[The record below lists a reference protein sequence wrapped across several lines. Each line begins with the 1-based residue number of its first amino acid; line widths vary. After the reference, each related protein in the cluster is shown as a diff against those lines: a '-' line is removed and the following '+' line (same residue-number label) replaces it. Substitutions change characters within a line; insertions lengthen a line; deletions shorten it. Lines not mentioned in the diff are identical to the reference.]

1 MAVHPADVPTRVRYG
16 VLWFACTLAG
26 ITYLDRLCFGSAQ
39 AHIRDALG
47 LSSVDELA
55 GAFAAFSLAY
65 AAFEVPTGWLG
76 DVFGPRAT
84 LIRIVLWWS
93 FFTAVTAFVGIIP
106 GFGLTA
112 LVVARFLFG
121 VGEAGAF
128 PNITRALHNWFPA
141 VERGMAQGYVWMS
154 SRIVGGLTPLI
165 WTSLVLW
172 ISLSWRMAFVVFGLA
187 GVFWCV
193 AFARRFRNHPD
204 EVSRVNEA
212 EQALIRGNDSTAT
225 QAAHARVP
233 WRRLLASGNLWAL
246 CIMYFMMAYGWY
258 FNVNYLPAYLEEMH
272 GLNKGSLL
280 GDTFAKESRVG
291 GFFEEVLWA
300 LFKGGPLLLGAAGCI
315 LGGWLTDW
323 FIRRTGNR
331 RWGRRIFGMIGHS
344 ICVPLYLYCIVAP
357 SAWSFAIALALT
369 GFFNDLAIGS
379 AWATCQDI
387 GRRHS
392 AIVAGCMNTIGNL
405 GGFASAA
412 IVGKLL
418 RASRETYLTNA
429 HLPVDAFG
437 SLSQEAKRAA
447 LMPGYGWNF
456 ASFAALYGVAVGLWL
471 FIDATRPVLA
481 EDANNAVSN

>member
-1 MAVHPADVPTRVRYG
+1 MSELSAAAPTRVRYG
-16 VLWFACTLAG
+16 VLVFACTLAG

-39 AHIRDALG
+39 AQIRDALG
-47 LSSVDELA
+47 LSSVDEMA

-106 GFGLTA
+106 GFGLAA
-112 LVVARFLFG
+112 LVIVRFLFG

-128 PNITRALHNWFPA
+128 PNITRALHNWFPS

-165 WTSLVLW
+165 WTSLILW
-172 ISLSWRMAFVVFGLA
+172 IGLSWRTAFVLFGLV
-187 GVFWCV
+187 GVVWCI
-193 AFARRFRNHPD
+193 AFARRFRNRP
-204 EVSRVNEA
+204 EENPLVNDA
-212 EQALIRGNDSTAT
+212 ERALIRGDDAAASES
-225 QAAHARVP
+225 AHARVP
-233 WRRLLASGNLWAL
+233 WRRLLASGNLWAV

-280 GDTFAKESRVG
+280 GDAFARESRFG
-291 GFFEEVLWA
+291 TFLEEVLWA

-323 FIRRTGNR
+323 YIRRTGNR
-331 RWGRRIFGMIGHS
+331 KWGRRIFGMIGHGA
-344 ICVPLYLYCIVAP
+344 CVPLYLYCIIAP
-357 SAWSFAIALALT
+357 GAWSFAIALAFT

-412 IVGKLL
+412 IVGWLL
-418 RASRETYLTNA
+418 RMSRQSYLA
-429 HLPVDAFG
+429 DAGLPMDGFAR
-437 SLSQEAKRAA
+437 LPLEAKRAA
-447 LMPGYGWNF
+447 LLPGYGWNF
-456 ASFAALYGVAVGLWL
+456 ASFALLYAVAVGLWL
-471 FIDATRPVLA
+471 LIDATRPVLA
-481 EDANNAVSN
+481 EDANNAVSK